1 MVNPDTEDSV
11 PRVGSRGAER
21 VSVEVVV
28 DARNGHHRLRAEVV
42 DISASG
48 VRLRTLNPFR
58 VGHTFWV
65 KLPMIESK
73 EVTVAWV
80 NGFVSGCSFMQ
91 PLAPCVLETVFEAVA
106 RPDAALTYFDR
117 RTVYRV

>member
-58 VGHTFWV
+58 VAIPFG
-65 KLPMIESK
+65 S
-73 EVTVAWV
+73 
-80 NGFVSGCSFMQ
+80 SS
-91 PLAPCVLETVFEAVA
+91 
-106 RPDAALTYFDR
+106 R
-117 RTVYRV
+117 